1 MIYLNIGPY
10 LYECRAVIVLFRP
23 TENYLYIKANLL
35 GKNKENIMLKRE
47 LHSTAAY

>member
-1 MIYLNIGPY
+1 MIYSNIGSY
-10 LYECRAVIVLFRP
+10 LYEYRAMIVLFRP
-23 TENYLYIKANLL
+23 TENYLYIKANSI